1 MTVNEAPPGR
11 RNRKRRSTR
20 TALATAALD
29 LFEEQ
34 GFVATTIEDI
44 TERADVARRTFF
56 RHFPSKE
63 AALLPDTEEYE
74 QQVTAALDH
83 QELPLTM
90 SGIVDAF
97 AQAIDAM
104 QGDEA
109 LQRRRAAV
117 IADNRLHVG
126 NSAWESFVATRDSL
140 VGHLAARTGRP
151 TDDQRIHLAV
161 SLALFALSVSY
172 TRWTESTDGAGPRE
186 GFTGTIEVLRGLL
199 DGEITLGDAD

>member
-1 MTVNEAPPGR
+1 MTANEAPIGR
-11 RNRKRRSTR
+11 QHRKRRTTR
-20 TALATAALD
+20 TTLAAAALE
-29 LFEEQ
+29 LFEEK

-74 QQVTAALDH
+74 QRVIAALDD

-90 SGIVDAF
+90 SRILDAF
-97 AQAIDAM
+97 AGAVDAM
-104 QGDEA
+104 QVDEA

-126 NSAWESFVATRDSL
+126 NSAWESFVATRDSMIE
-140 VGHLAARTGRP
+140 HLAARTGLP
-151 TDDQRIHLAV
+151 VDDQGIYLAT
-161 SLALFALSVSY
+161 SFGLFALSVSY
-172 TRWTESTDGAGPRE
+172 GRWVEGIDGVSPRE
-186 GFTGTIEVLRGLL
+186 EFTRTVEVLRGLL
-199 DGEITLGDAD
+199 DDEITLG